1 MKIPTEHGIDQ
12 SDNGDRMKLYANGR
26 KGFTLVEIMI
36 VVLIIGVLMA
46 IAVPSFV
53 QARQSARKSACID
66 NMKQIENAKE
76 QWAMDNR
83 KNTGDAVA
91 FTDLVGA
98 TLYMKS
104 TPSCPAAGTYTLNPI
119 STVPACDISGHLLP

>member
-1 MKIPTEHGIDQ
+1 
-12 SDNGDRMKLYANGR
+12 
-26 KGFTLVEIMI
+26 MI
-36 VVLIIGVLMA
+36 VVLIIGVLMSIA
-46 IAVPSFV
+46 IPGFM
-53 QARQSARKSACID
+53 QARQTARKSACID